1 MHIIHRVG
9 YVFLRVVND
18 YSAFDTL
25 KKRETAVNANTMQIA
40 PFDCQW
46 PLLVYILTVNGL
58 GSPRIWLTSRNHQN
72 KKQ

>member
-25 KKRETAVNANTMQIA
+25 KKRETAVDANTMQIA
-40 PFDCQW
+40 
-46 PLLVYILTVNGL
+46 LSIVNGHSSSIFVTVYGR
-58 GSPRIWLTSRNHQN
+58 GSSRIWLTSRNHQN